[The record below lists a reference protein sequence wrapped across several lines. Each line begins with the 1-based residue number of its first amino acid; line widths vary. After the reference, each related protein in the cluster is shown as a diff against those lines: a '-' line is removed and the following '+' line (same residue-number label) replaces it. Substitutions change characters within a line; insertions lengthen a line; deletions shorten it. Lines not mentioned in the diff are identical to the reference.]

1 VSINSGYI
9 TLGLHA
15 PSSSHPSK
23 LTHTT
28 QLTTSDR
35 ASKKASKRS
44 NGVLVPLQRQQRLQ
58 QGEEAAAQ
66 EGPAQAADRQ
76 DLARQPRGAG
86 RQEPGSRLR
95 EISSASIRS
104 RVTR

>member
-1 VSINSGYI
+1 
-9 TLGLHA
+9 TR
-15 PSSSHPSK
+15 

-66 EGPAQAADRQ
+66 EGPAQTADRQ
-76 DLARQPRGAG
+76 DPARQPRGAG

-95 EISSASIRS
+95 ELISGRRS
-104 RVTR
+104 RVE